1 MTSIGIL
8 SDGGSSSY
16 YTLEI
21 NGDFIETEQ
30 IIEQVFDND
39 FDFGNVFKSL
49 IRAYGTTRGKGKLGN
64 DLAYELNKIDYSINK
79 LRTRYVK
86 TP

>member
-1 MTSIGIL
+1 MTPVSKGIV
-8 SDGGSSSY
+8 SDGSSSSY

-30 IIEQVFDND
+30 IIEQVFGND

-49 IRAYGTTRGKGKLGN
+49 IRAYGTTQGKGKLGN
-64 DLAYELNKIDYSINK
+64 DLAYELNKIEYSINK
-79 LRTRYVK
+79 LRTRYV
-86 TP
+86 